1 MPEQPLD
8 DERDADD
15 LHDASSDDLAA
26 YAWVGEL
33 LRPSGDDA
41 RMPAAT
47 WLRLERALHAES
59 AVREQ
64 EAVRAGSG
72 TSRRRGTGWLAL
84 AASAALVI
92 GGTAVATQALRD
104 GGTGPSPD
112 VVAAGA
118 PADAMPTERI
128 VASGTNYAPTTLGE
142 QARSTFRQIRT
153 AVTGSEVAGSEAA
166 GSQAPASS
174 ASPAALK
181 AGPQP
186 APGAQGDPGSLMAQ
200 MPFLA
205 DAASF
210 ADCLGRMAAGS
221 EPVDVLFVDIAR
233 WDDSMTAA
241 IVLLPASA
249 LDEPTG
255 DPAMEHVFV
264 VDAACAVRI
273 HVMVDIDA
281 P

>member
-8 DERDADD
+8 DERDTDD
-15 LHDASSDDLAA
+15 LHGASSDDLAA
-26 YAWVGEL
+26 HAWVEAL
-33 LRPSGDDA
+33 LRPSRDDA
-41 RMPAAT
+41 RMPADT
-47 WLRLERALHAES
+47 WLRLERALHAEA

-64 EAVRAGSG
+64 GAERAGSG
-72 TSRRRGTGWLAL
+72 TTRRRGTGWLAL

-118 PADAMPTERI
+118 PVDDMPTERI

-153 AVTGSEVAGSEAA
+153 AVTGREVAGR
-166 GSQAPASS
+166 QAPASS
-174 ASPAALK
+174 SSPAALQ
-181 AGPQP
+181 AAPQP
-186 APGAQGDPGSLMAQ
+186 APGAPGDPGSLMAQ